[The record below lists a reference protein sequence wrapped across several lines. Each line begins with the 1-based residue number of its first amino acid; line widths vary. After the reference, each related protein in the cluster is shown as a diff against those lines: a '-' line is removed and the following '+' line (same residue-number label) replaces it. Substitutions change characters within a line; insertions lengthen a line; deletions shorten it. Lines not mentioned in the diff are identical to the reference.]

1 MKNLINMLVI
11 LLIALFVVGCSPDTE
26 SKNES
31 KSTSEDSTKSEESGA
46 VPESKKS
53 ENPLQDV
60 MEAYPDVQSK
70 WRNLPTDFQK
80 RVIVPQLN
88 TIPFQVDTVSVFTL
102 ATGVLPPGV
111 KTNFDIIF
119 KSKNSFPRLHVT
131 AFDVDG
137 QEPTF
142 GDFTSKAELE
152 SDIEGYYTEN
162 KKDKEIS
169 WLSEDEKIRYLV
181 KYMEGES
188 KEISIT
194 KEQLIKIANSMI
206 EQTK

>member
-1 MKNLINMLVI
+1 MKNLRNTLFV
-11 LLIALFVVGCSPDTE
+11 LLIALFVVGCSPETE
-26 SKNES
+26 SKNET
-31 KSTSEDSTKSEESGA
+31 KSASEDSTKSEESA
-46 VPESKKS
+46 APKS

-60 MEAYPDVQSK
+60 MEAYPEVQQK

-88 TIPFQVDTVSVFTL
+88 TIPFQVDTVTVFTL

-119 KSKNSFPRLHVT
+119 KSKNSFPRIHVT

-142 GDFTSKAELE
+142 GNFTSKVELE
-152 SDIEGYYTEN
+152 SGIVGYYTE
-162 KKDKEIS
+162 DEKEKEVS
-169 WLSEDEKIRYLV
+169 WLSEDEKIRYMV
-181 KYMEGES
+181 KYMEGKS
-188 KEISIT
+188 KEVSIT
-194 KEQLIKIANSMI
+194 KEQLIKISNSMI